1 MSMSYDAINDMF
13 RTVLEQEEM
22 VLDLY
27 SKIVMK
33 VKNQEVVNALKEI
46 MKDEA
51 RHIENAKK
59 ILEILA
65 ESV

>member
-1 MSMSYDAINDMF
+1 MSYDAINDMF

-22 VLDLY
+22 VLNLY

-33 VKNQEVVNALKEI
+33 VKNQEVVTSLMEI
-46 MKDEA
+46 MRDEA

-59 ILEILA
+59 ILEILV

>member
-1 MSMSYDAINDMF
+1 MNYDAINDMF

-46 MKDEA
+46 MRDEA